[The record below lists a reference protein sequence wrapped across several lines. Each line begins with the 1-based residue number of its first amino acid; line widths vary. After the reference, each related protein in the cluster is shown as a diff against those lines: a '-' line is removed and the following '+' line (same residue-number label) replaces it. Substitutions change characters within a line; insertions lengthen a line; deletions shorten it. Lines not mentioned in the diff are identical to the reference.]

1 MAENPVNFAPA
12 LRTYVY
18 HSFFLLL
25 IMRMI
30 KSCISTHTQL
40 LLLPL
45 LFLVFQD
52 TVAASKDDI
61 LWKSGF
67 HFVVKYDKQDSA
79 KLGKNDH
86 PVELNDSTISNAL
99 DALRYEDKSLLTGQ
113 VEILPVFTANQVEIL
128 SKQLA
133 KGLREASP
141 EHDIIFV
148 LGNSGRKLLVLKDN
162 TFLAGRAFYKD
173 DRLNIILGD
182 FDRSRNE
189 AFEAVYDPS
198 GNERIPYTFNY
209 GYRTK
214 TNTGFK
220 KDVVNVPGVL
230 TKVIGNDVRQNWF
243 VIDVNEAAA
252 ATIAR
257 KKREEQGI
265 TGNTEA
271 MQREAEKLAQERRQ
285 LRLEMAKMRK
295 EMEEGGA
302 VSSGGLSIEERLLRL
317 EQLKEKGL
325 ITEDEYQA
333 KRREVLEDI

>member
-1 MAENPVNFAPA
+1 MFTISNTGNILNNLVFKSI
-12 LRTYVY
+12 T
-18 HSFFLLL
+18 FLLAIPL
-25 IMRMI
+25 YFAF
-30 KSCISTHTQL
+30 TQYAY
-40 LLLPL
+40 
-45 LFLVFQD
+45 
-52 TVAASKDDI
+52 AASNDDV

-67 HFVVKYDKQDSA
+67 HFVVKYDQQDSG

-99 DALRYEDKSLLTGQ
+99 DALRYEDKSLLTGK
-113 VEILPVFTANQVEIL
+113 VEILPVFTVNQVEVL

-133 KGLREASP
+133 KGLKDASP
-141 EHDIIFV
+141 EQDIIFV
-148 LGNSGRKLLVLKDN
+148 LGNSGQKLLILKDN

-182 FDRSRNE
+182 FDRGRNE

-220 KDVVNVPGVL
+220 NDIVNVPGVL

-252 ATIAR
+252 AAVAR

-295 EMEEGGA
+295 EMEESGA
-302 VSSGGLSIEERLLRL
+302 VNPGGLNIEERLLRL
-317 EQLKEKGL
+317 EQLKDKGL

>member
-1 MAENPVNFAPA
+1 
-12 LRTYVY
+12 
-18 HSFFLLL
+18 
-25 IMRMI
+25 MRMI
-30 KSCISTHTQL
+30 KSCISRHTQL

-45 LFLVFQD
+45 LLLLFQD
-52 TVAASKDDI
+52 AVAANKDDI

-67 HFVVKYDKQDSA
+67 HFVVKYDQQDSD

-99 DALRYEDKSLLTGQ
+99 QALRYENKSLLTGE

-133 KGLREASP
+133 KGLKDASP
-141 EHDIIFV
+141 EQDIVFV
-148 LGNSGRKLLVLKDN
+148 LGNDGRKLLILTDK
-162 TFLAGRAFYKD
+162 TFIAGRAFYKD

-198 GNERIPYTFNY
+198 GNEQIPYTFNY
-209 GYRTK
+209 GYRSK
-214 TNTGFK
+214 TNSGFSK
-220 KDVVNVPGVL
+220 NIINIPGVQ
-230 TKVIGNDVRQNWF
+230 TKVIGNAPRQNWF

-257 KKREEQGI
+257 NKREEQGI

-271 MQREAEKLAQERRQ
+271 MQRETEKMAQERRQ

-302 VSSGGLSIEERLLRL
+302 VSPGGLSIEERLVRL
-317 EQLKEKGL
+317 EQLKDKGL

-333 KRREVLEDI
+333 KRKEVLEDI

>member
-1 MAENPVNFAPA
+1 M
-12 LRTYVY
+12 LKILVY
-18 HSFFLLL
+18 KPIIFLLSVPL
-25 IMRMI
+25 YIAF
-30 KSCISTHTQL
+30 TQCAY
-40 LLLPL
+40 
-45 LFLVFQD
+45 
-52 TVAASKDDI
+52 AASDGDV

-67 HFVVKYDKQDSA
+67 HFVVKYDQQDSG

-99 DALRYEDKSLLTGQ
+99 DALRYEDKSLLTGK
-113 VEILPVFTANQVEIL
+113 VEILPVFTANQVDIL

-133 KGLREASP
+133 KGLSEASP
-141 EHDIIFV
+141 EQDIIFV
-148 LGNSGRKLLVLKDN
+148 LGNSGRKLLILEDN
-162 TFLAGRAFYKD
+162 TFIAGRAFYKD
-173 DRLNIILGD
+173 ERLNIILGD
-182 FDRSRNE
+182 FDRGRNE
-189 AFEAVYDPS
+189 AFEAIYDPS

-209 GYRTK
+209 GFRTK

-220 KDVVNVPGVL
+220 SKIINVSGVL
-230 TKVIGNDVRQNWF
+230 TKVVGNDVRQNWF

-252 ATIAR
+252 AAVAR

-302 VSSGGLSIEERLLRL
+302 ASPGGLSIEERLVRL

-325 ITEDEYQA
+325 ISEDEYQA